1 MALAFVPSDAVMLA
15 VQAGVVAGPRRPPE
29 IAWIRRLSG
38 PAWALIPIGSIVGV
52 IFAIRFASGTATGL
66 TWLALVAVPVLA
78 ACALGFA
85 GHGGRWWL
93 SGAAVG
99 LFALAWASKSTL
111 WGQGA
116 ATLLSALSCVTLG
129 WLLAAVTPPRWL
141 KLGILAM
148 CAADVWLVLSDLLQ
162 TPNNTL
168 TVAAP
173 LPHSGLHLPQLQS
186 EQFGA
191 VLFGYGDLFVAGL
204 LGGVLAREGRTQWPI
219 ALLTLVLAGAFD
231 LLFFVLNELP
241 ATVPV
246 AAALIV
252 SEVWVWMARR
262 RRGPPRVVA
271 AGAAGVAGGAGAA
284 GAGSAA
290 GAASVAAQCCSSPVA
305 AGGRD
310 SSASDV
316 IASLPREASSSTS
329 VASSGDLE

>member
-15 VQAGVVAGPRRPPE
+15 VQAGVVAAPRRPPE
-29 IAWIRRLSG
+29 IPWIRRMSG
-38 PAWALIPIGSIVGV
+38 PAWALIPIGSIIGV
-52 IFAIRFASGTATGL
+52 IFAIRFMSGTATGL
-66 TWLALVAVPVLA
+66 TWLALIAVPLLA
-78 ACALGFA
+78 AVALGWA
-85 GHGGRWWL
+85 AHGARWWL
-93 SGAAVG
+93 APVAGG
-99 LFALAWASKSTL
+99 LFVVAWASKSTL

-148 CAADVWLVLSDLLQ
+148 CAADVWLVASDLLQ
-162 TPNNTL
+162 TPNATL
-168 TVAAP
+168 TVAQA

-186 EQFGA
+186 EQFGS

-204 LGGVLAREGRTQWPI
+204 LGAVLAREGRRQWPV
-219 ALLTLVLAGAFD
+219 ALLTLVLAGLFD

-246 AAALIV
+246 AAAVIV
-252 SEVWVWMARR
+252 VEAGAWWGRR
-262 RRGPPRVVA
+262 RHARTPGWWTAVRPGAAA
-271 AGAAGVAGGAGAA
+271 AGEAG
-284 GAGSAA
+284 
-290 GAASVAAQCCSSPVA
+290 QCWSSPVE

-316 IASLPREASSSTS
+316 IASLPRAASSSTS
-329 VASSGDLE
+329 VASSADLE

>member
-15 VQAGVVAGPRRPPE
+15 VQAGVVAAPRRPPE
-29 IAWIRRLSG
+29 IGWIRRLSG
-38 PAWALIPIGSIVGV
+38 PAWALIPIASIIGV

-66 TWLALVAVPVLA
+66 TWLALIAVPILA
-78 ACALGFA
+78 FVALGWA
-85 GHGGRWWL
+85 IHGARWWL
-93 SGAAVG
+93 APLAVG
-99 LFALAWASKSTL
+99 LFALAWASKHTL

-129 WLLAAVTPPRWL
+129 WLLGAVTPPRWL
-141 KLGILAM
+141 KLGIVAM

-168 TVAAP
+168 TIAVA

-186 EQFGA
+186 EQFGT

-204 LGGVLAREGRTQWPI
+204 LGAVLAREGRRQWPM

-246 AAALIV
+246 AAALIIG
-252 SEVWVWMARR
+252 EVWLWAGRR
-262 RRGPPRVVA
+262 ERARGPGRQW
-271 AGAAGVAGGAGAA
+271 G
-284 GAGSAA
+284 
-290 GAASVAAQCCSSPVA
+290 SSPVE

-316 IASLPREASSSTS
+316 IASLPRAASSSTS
-329 VASSGDLE
+329 VASSADLE

>member
-1 MALAFVPSDAVMLA
+1 MALAFIPSDAVMLA
-15 VQAGVVAGPRRPPE
+15 VQAGVVAAPRRPPE

-38 PAWALIPIGSIVGV
+38 PAWALIPIASIIGV
-52 IFAIRFASGTATGL
+52 IFAIRFMSGTATGL
-66 TWLALVAVPVLA
+66 TWLALVAVPLLA
-78 ACALGFA
+78 AIALGWA
-85 GHGGRWWL
+85 AHGGRWWL
-93 SGAAVG
+93 SFLAVP
-99 LFALAWASKSTL
+99 LFVVAWASKSTL

-129 WLLAAVTPPRWL
+129 WLLGAVTPPKWL

-148 CAADVWLVLSDLLQ
+148 CAADVWLVGSDLLQ
-162 TPNNTL
+162 TPNATL

-186 EQFGA
+186 EQFGS

-204 LGGVLAREGRTQWPI
+204 LGAVLAREGRRQWPV
-219 ALLTLVLAGAFD
+219 ALLTLFLAGLFD

-246 AAALIV
+246 AAAVIV
-252 SEVWVWMARR
+252 VEAWAWMSRR
-262 RRGPPRVVA
+262 RA
-271 AGAAGVAGGAGAA
+271 AGAP
-284 GAGSAA
+284 SARA
-290 GAASVAAQCCSSPVA
+290 PALQWGSSPVE

-316 IASLPREASSSTS
+316 IASFPRAASSSTS
-329 VASSGDLE
+329 VASSADLE

>member
-1 MALAFVPSDAVMLA
+1 MALAFIPSDAVMLA
-15 VQAGVVAGPRRPPE
+15 VQAGVVAAPRRPPE
-29 IAWIRRLSG
+29 IPWIRRLSG
-38 PAWALIPIGSIVGV
+38 PAWALIPIASIIGV
-52 IFAIRFASGTATGL
+52 IFAIRFVSGTASGL
-66 TWLALVAVPVLA
+66 TWLALVAVPLLA

-93 SGAAVG
+93 AGVAGV
-99 LFALAWASKSTL
+99 LFAVAWASKTTL

-129 WLLAAVTPPRWL
+129 WLLAAVTPPWWL

-148 CAADVWLVLSDLLQ
+148 CVADVWLVASDLLQ
-162 TPNNTL
+162 TPNDTL
-168 TVAAP
+168 VAAAP

-186 EQFGA
+186 EQFGS
-191 VLFGYGDLFVAGL
+191 VLMGYGDLFVAGL
-204 LGGVLAREGRTQWPI
+204 LGAVLARQGRRQWPV

-246 AAALIV
+246 AVALIV
-252 SEVWVWMARR
+252 GEAWLFARR
-262 RRGPPRVVA
+262 RGERA
-271 AGAAGVAGGAGAA
+271 AAR
-284 GAGSAA
+284 SR
-290 GAASVAAQCCSSPVA
+290 QCWSSPVE

-316 IASLPREASSSTS
+316 IASLPRAASSSTS
-329 VASSGDLE
+329 LASSADLE

>member
-1 MALAFVPSDAVMLA
+1 MALAFVPSDALMLA
-15 VQAGVVAGPRRPPE
+15 VQAGVVATPRRPPE

-38 PAWALIPIGSIVGV
+38 PAWALIPIASIVGV
-52 IFAIRFASGTATGL
+52 IFAIRFMSGTATGL
-66 TWLALVAVPVLA
+66 TWLALVAVPLLA

-93 SGAAVG
+93 SGAAAV
-99 LFALAWASKSTL
+99 LFAVAWASKTTI

-129 WLLAAVTPPRWL
+129 WLLGAVTPPRWL

-148 CAADVWLVLSDLLQ
+148 CVADVWLVASDLLQ

-186 EQFGA
+186 EQFGS
-191 VLFGYGDLFVAGL
+191 VLMGYGDLFVAGL
-204 LGGVLAREGRTQWPI
+204 LGAVLAREGRRQWPV
-219 ALLTLVLAGAFD
+219 ALLTWCLAGLFD

-246 AAALIV
+246 AAALLV
-252 SEVWVWMARR
+252 AEAWVLVGRR
-262 RRGPPRVVA
+262 RARTLRDTGPDPGSAAVA
-271 AGAAGVAGGAGAA
+271 AGAQWG
-284 GAGSAA
+284 
-290 GAASVAAQCCSSPVA
+290 SSPVE

-316 IASLPREASSSTS
+316 IASFPRAASSSTS
-329 VASSGDLE
+329 VASSADLE